1 MSITIKG
8 NNSGI
13 INTGNG
19 NTITQTLTT
28 TNNDLKALLEAFHK
42 EANTIA
48 DQLPNAK
55 KEEFLKDV
63 EMITTD
69 VQAGKKSKYFNLS
82 KEGLI
87 EAAEAVG
94 GVGVTF
100 MELIPQIMKFLG

>member
-1 MSITIKG
+1 MSITIQG

-13 INTGNG
+13 INTGDH
-19 NTITQTLTT
+19 NTITQTITT

-42 EANTIA
+42 EANTLITTLPE
-48 DQLPNAK
+48 DQQASF
-55 KEEFLKDV
+55 KEDV
-63 EMITTD
+63 ETFTAK
-69 VQAGKKSKYFNLS
+69 VQENKKDKYFNLS

-100 MELIPQIMKFLG
+100 MELIPKIVEFLG